1 MHYKC
6 FMHYRLVCLIIS
18 VMNADRIGL
27 GITHEVFIFTR
38 HMFMHSSCI
47 HSFSSFLF
55 WTSVVF
61 LFSLSLSLSLS
72 LSHRTP
78 LWNQN
83 RRNPLWL
90 GTLIMVPSHP
100 LLLFLL
106 FHLISGSVMKRPRR
120 TSLRTSR
127 NVAFIRNAQLFY
139 RILPTL
145 LSLKSFKLGIGNLYL
160 RNPRGVP
167 SCLFKS
173 FTPTYTASKPLYLSL
188 LLHLEVHIS

>member
-1 MHYKC
+1 MP
-6 FMHYRLVCLIIS
+6 
-18 VMNADRIGL
+18 IGL
-27 GITHEVFIFTR
+27 DWVSPMRSLFLHVTC
-38 HMFMHSSCI
+38 SCI
-47 HSFSSFLF
+47 LHAYILF
-55 WTSVVF
+55 HLSYSELVLCF
-61 LFSLSLSLSLS
+61 YSLSLSLSLS

-78 LWNQN
+78 LWNLN

-90 GTLIMVPSHP
+90 ETLIMVPSHP